1 MSIHTKGAL
10 CAEIDPRGR
19 SPPGAGGEAG
29 MHTVHL
35 PAGRRTGGKPTQSP
49 VRK

>member
-10 CAEIDPRGR
+10 YAEVVPRGR
-19 SPPGAGGEAG
+19 PPSRAGGEAG
-29 MHTVHL
+29 VHTVHL